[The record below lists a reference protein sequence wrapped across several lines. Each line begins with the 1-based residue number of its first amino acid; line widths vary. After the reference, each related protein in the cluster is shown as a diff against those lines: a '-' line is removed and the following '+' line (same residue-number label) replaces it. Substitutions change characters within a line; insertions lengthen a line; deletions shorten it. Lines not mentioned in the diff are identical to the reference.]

1 MRWCPAF
8 VCLWIGWAACASADE
23 FTLAKAQKLGDG
35 FSDKIADAL
44 DPHGIEVVGKEG
56 PVCTIWLAKSVMTK
70 PNFKPSL
77 NVKYPL
83 SPGQLVGAL
92 QVRSASF
99 SDFRAQPVKPGVYTL
114 RYGQQPTDGNH
125 VGTSELSDF
134 LLAVPAASDTDPTP
148 TKVPTLMKRSAKA
161 TGSNHPAIYSLLPP
175 EGEASDEPKLTHDAG
190 KELWILDVSAAGRQE
205 DTETKVPLRMVVL
218 GKSEG

>member
-1 MRWCPAF
+1 MRGCLAS
-8 VCLWIGWAACASADE
+8 VCLGMVLAASVSAEE
-23 FTLAKAQKLGDG
+23 FTLGKAQKLGDG

-44 DPHGIEVVGKEG
+44 DPQGIEVVGKDG
-56 PVCTIWLAKSVMTK
+56 PVCTIWLAKSITVK
-70 PNFKPSL
+70 PKFKPSL

-92 QVRSASF
+92 QVHAESF
-99 SDFRAQPVKPGVYTL
+99 SDFRAQPVKAGVYTL

-134 LLAVPAASDTDPTP
+134 LLAVPAAGDPDPAP
-148 TKVPTLMKRSAKA
+148 TKVPALMKRSAKA

-175 EGEASDEPKLTHDAG
+175 EGEVAEEPKLTHDAG
-190 KELWILDVSAAGRQE
+190 KELWILDAAGAGRQGDME
-205 DTETKVPLRMVVL
+205 SKIPLRMIVI